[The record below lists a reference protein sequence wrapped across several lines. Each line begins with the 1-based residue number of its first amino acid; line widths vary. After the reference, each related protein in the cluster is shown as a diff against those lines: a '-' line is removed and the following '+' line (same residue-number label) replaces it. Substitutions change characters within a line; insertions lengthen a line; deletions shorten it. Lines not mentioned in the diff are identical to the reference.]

1 MKNILVGFIATA
13 TLLGAATL
21 IALPAHATDIS
32 NNRGAIIKVNG
43 TVTTINNNQGA
54 IIKVNGNGRNVNDV
68 VSGLKITDNRGAII
82 KIDNVCGTVDS
93 SVDVLKNSGVIVK
106 INSSN
111 TPCEKTPE
119 KPVNPVVTVE
129 QPAATSTTTTETAAA
144 LPAELPKTGLESS
157 AFVAAGLGVLTA
169 AGTYIVRRLR

>member
-1 MKNILVGFIATA
+1 MATA
-13 TLLGAATL
+13 ICVGQGTLTEVT
-21 IALPAHATDIS
+21 AHATDIS

-68 VSGLKITDNRGAII
+68 VSGLKITENRGAII
-82 KIDNVCGTVDS
+82 KIENVCGTADS
-93 SVDVLKNSGVIVK
+93 SVDVFKNSGVIVK
-106 INSSN
+106 INSTN

-129 QPAATSTTTTETAAA
+129 QPTATPSATTPTETSTA

-169 AGTYIVRRLR
+169 AGTYLVRRLR

>member
-1 MKNILVGFIATA
+1 MKHILVGFIATA

-21 IALPAHATDIS
+21 TTVPAHATDIS

-54 IIKVNGNGRNVNDV
+54 IIKVDGNGRNVNDV

-82 KIDNVCGTVDS
+82 KIDNVCGTADS
-93 SVDVLKNSGVIVK
+93 SVDVMRNSGVIVK

-111 TPCEKTPE
+111 TPCEQTPE
-119 KPVNPVVTVE
+119 KPVNPIVTVE
-129 QPAATSTTTTETAAA
+129 QPAKTVGETAMAT
-144 LPAELPKTGLESS
+144 PAELPKTGQEST
-157 AFVAAGLGVLTA
+157 ALIAAGLGVVTA
-169 AGTYIVRRLR
+169 ASAYAIRRIR